1 MQDKIPV
8 TPREQSAL
16 FLSVALC
23 FPPLILSHIYQQYQL
38 KREEHSKGKNTN
50 GRRPQKDAARFAKG
64 DIMDDVKKIGDY
76 SVKYSMYIGHKDIA
90 LGENPDADKDER
102 YMCCFVE
109 NNAIFERYS
118 EVLVSDDFAEIAK
131 VFGQRVADAAE
142 EIIREN
148 ERVGKELGTNEEITA
163 EDCNPISSED
173 SIENK
178 VVVIKGNILRPEFRY
193 ANHQLMLCTGG
204 FGAQANAR
212 GRTCYCVSLYDGRR
226 TSFYRSDIL
235 GVIELGK
242 LPEWAQ
248 KGLEK
253 TKEIH
258 AQEKKPVKERS
269 EAR

>member
-1 MQDKIPV
+1 M
-8 TPREQSAL
+8 
-16 FLSVALC
+16 
-23 FPPLILSHIYQQYQL
+23 
-38 KREEHSKGKNTN
+38 EET
-50 GRRPQKDAARFAKG
+50 R
-64 DIMDDVKKIGDY
+64 KIGDY

-90 LGENPDADKDER
+90 LGENPGADKNER

-118 EVLVSDDFAEIAK
+118 GVLVSDDFAEIAK

-148 ERVGKELGTNEEITA
+148 ERADQELGMNEELTTNNC
-163 EDCNPISSED
+163 ESISYED

-178 VVVIKGNILRPEFRY
+178 VVVVKGSILRPEFRH

-212 GRTCYCVSLYDGRR
+212 GHTCYCISLYDGRK
-226 TSFYRSDIL
+226 TSFYRTDIL
-235 GVIELGK
+235 GVMDEKK
-242 LPEWAQ
+242 LPGWAQ

-253 TKEIH
+253 AKEIH
-258 AQEKKPVKERS
+258 VQEKNQPKERG

>member
-1 MQDKIPV
+1 
-8 TPREQSAL
+8 
-16 FLSVALC
+16 
-23 FPPLILSHIYQQYQL
+23 
-38 KREEHSKGKNTN
+38 
-50 GRRPQKDAARFAKG
+50 
-64 DIMDDVKKIGDY
+64 MDDVKKIGDY

-142 EIIREN
+142 EIIKEN

-212 GRTCYCVSLYDGRR
+212 GRTCYCISLYDGRR

-248 KGLEK
+248 NGLEK

>member
-1 MQDKIPV
+1 
-8 TPREQSAL
+8 
-16 FLSVALC
+16 
-23 FPPLILSHIYQQYQL
+23 
-38 KREEHSKGKNTN
+38 
-50 GRRPQKDAARFAKG
+50 
-64 DIMDDVKKIGDY
+64 MDDVKKIGDY

-212 GRTCYCVSLYDGRR
+212 GRTCYCISLYDGRR

-235 GVIELGK
+235 GVIEPGK

-248 KGLEK
+248 KGLLK
-253 TKEIH
+253 AREIYE
-258 AQEKKPVKERS
+258 QENKPPKVRGD
-269 EAR
+269 AR